1 MYYAIDTDSFRYIS
15 HHGILGQKW
24 GVRRYRNK
32 DVSLTDAGKKKYQK
46 DSSQLLKDKKRFDK
60 KEIKYDKA
68 NLKFKKRASRLTITD
83 TDLELKRRAGV
94 KLAKRY
100 RSYMRSGEKLVKKYN
115 SMQKNYGIDNLSKE
129 QIVIGTE
136 ITERLLKLKP

>member
-1 MYYAIDTDSFRYIS
+1 MEDSFRYLA

-32 DVSLTDAGKKKYQK
+32 DGSLTTEGKKKYLK
-46 DSSQLLKDKKRFDK
+46 DSSKLLKQKKRLDK
-60 KEIKYDKA
+60 KEIRYDKA
-68 NLKFKKRASRLTITD
+68 NSKFRKRARWATLTD
-83 TDLELKRRAGV
+83 THLELKRRAGV

-129 QIVIGTE
+129 QIIIGTE
-136 ITERLLKLKP
+136 VTERLLKMRP